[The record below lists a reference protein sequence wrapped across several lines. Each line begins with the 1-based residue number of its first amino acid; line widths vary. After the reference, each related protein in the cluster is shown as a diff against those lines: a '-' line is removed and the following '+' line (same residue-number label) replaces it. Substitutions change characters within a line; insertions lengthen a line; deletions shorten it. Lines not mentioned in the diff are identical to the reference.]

1 MSIFGICGLIL
12 CACVT
17 AKLIGKNDPD
27 MRVLIALAVI
37 ILTAAGYMDS
47 FSDISQRLKELFETA
62 QIDGEYISILL
73 KALGICIVAQL
84 AADYCRDCGESALA
98 SQVEI
103 TARVSLL
110 IISLPLYTAVTELVI
125 ALIDR

>member
-84 AADYCRDCGESALA
+84 AAD
-98 SQVEI
+98 
-103 TARVSLL
+103 
-110 IISLPLYTAVTELVI
+110 
-125 ALIDR
+125 

>member
-84 AADYCRDCGESALA
+84 AADCCRDCGESALA